1 MRKFLNM
8 LQKDENAYSI
18 GKLAAVAGIAN
29 WLVVSDGL
37 AAFGKTWD
45 NYDTFTWAC
54 IALVIIQLCNK
65 TVEIVKAFLEFRR
78 EKKLL

>member
-8 LQKDENAYSI
+8 IKKDENAYSI

-37 AAFGKTWD
+37 AAFGKTWGC
-45 NYDTFTWAC
+45 YDTFTWAC
-54 IALVIIQLCNK
+54 ITLVIIQLCNK
-65 TVEIVKAFLEFRR
+65 TVEIVKAFLEFRK
-78 EKKLL
+78 ENKLL